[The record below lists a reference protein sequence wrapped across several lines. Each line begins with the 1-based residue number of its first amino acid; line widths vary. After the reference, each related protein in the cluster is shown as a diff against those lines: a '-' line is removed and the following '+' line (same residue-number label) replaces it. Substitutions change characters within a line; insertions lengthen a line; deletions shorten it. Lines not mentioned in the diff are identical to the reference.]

1 MTNKE
6 HTEQQVLGLSF
17 TLFDDN
23 MNGII
28 HEIKCAI
35 SKGET
40 PEWKE
45 QLERS
50 LVLMQEIREKANE
63 AMIVIDDY
71 ERQPTSLDE
80 ACERLSSMYKKICSM
95 SNTIYH
101 YVKKLPRWGYRYICN
116 MFI

>member
-17 TLFDDN
+17 TLFDNN

-28 HEIKCAI
+28 HEIDNAI
-35 SKGET
+35 SKSET

-50 LVLMQEIREKANE
+50 LVLMQEIREKAKE
-63 AMIVIDDY
+63 AMIVMDG
-71 ERQPTSLDE
+71 
-80 ACERLSSMYKKICSM
+80 CEHQLTLVDKICEWLSTMYKKICTIWK
-95 SNTIYH
+95 TIYH
-101 YVKKLPRWGYRYICN
+101 FMK
-116 MFI
+116 